1 MGIDVAC
8 ASVWILG
15 SEANWVS
22 RQISQY
28 FYLMSVHSK
37 VIDIG
42 RRLADTQNVCEHCM
56 FTVQGDC
63 ALFALYSN
71 CAA

>member
-1 MGIDVAC
+1 MLPVHQSGFWAVKLIGLADK
-8 ASVWILG
+8 SV
-15 SEANWVS
+15 
-22 RQISQY
+22 SQY
-28 FYLMSVHSK
+28 FYLMSVLSK
-37 VIDIG
+37 VIDTR